1 MKPSEFISRKI
12 QNMPAPVS
20 DSSVSEK
27 TAAGL
32 PEKSLLPPSSPPLA
46 STSRKADLEQMRAD
60 YRIVKADLLDQGWTE
75 AEIAEGIDAGLTAAI
90 NRSDDEIVRCWA
102 SWLAE
107 RAQWYRNRAA
117 IVAGVNETIR
127 AKIACAAP

>member
-1 MKPSEFISRKI
+1 
-12 QNMPAPVS
+12 
-20 DSSVSEK
+20 
-27 TAAGL
+27 
-32 PEKSLLPPSSPPLA
+32 
-46 STSRKADLEQMRAD
+46 MRDD
-60 YRIVKADLLDQGWTE
+60 YRVVKADLLSLGWSE
-75 AEIAEGIDAGLTAAI
+75 EEIAAGIDDALTAAI
-90 NRSDDEIVRCWA
+90 KRGDDEIVRCWA